1 MKNNALLK
9 DVDYPYT
16 SGKTG
21 RPAQCKSPLTG
32 GVVKTNGTV
41 FVKTDNASIMAA
53 INQKPVAVAVCSS
66 CRVYQYY
73 TSGVITTGCCT
84 AVDHAN
90 VAVGYGTDAT
100 TGLNYFLLRNS
111 WGSNWGD

>member
-53 INQKPVAVAVCSS
+53 I
-66 CRVYQYY
+66 
-73 TSGVITTGCCT
+73 
-84 AVDHAN
+84 D
-90 VAVGYGTDAT
+90 
-100 TGLNYFLLRNS
+100 
-111 WGSNWGD
+111 